1 MKDDTYNS
9 NKNSKKV
16 INKKPK
22 VLVILGPTGVG
33 KSSLSIDLAMKF
45 NGDIISA
52 DSVQIF
58 KEFDIGSAKISPQEM
73 MGVKHYGIDIISPNQ
88 EFSVFDYVEY
98 TKKSINEIVNKNKLP
113 IIVGGTGLYIKALIN
128 NYNFGEANKNE
139 EFRQNLEKEIS
150 EKGLE
155 FAYQKLKNLDED
167 LALKTDRYNKV
178 RVIRALEIK
187 LFGTNQSNSESD
199 FDFKIFALTKNREV
213 LYRNINARVDE
224 MIQKGLIREV
234 QTLLAKYGDCQPMKA
249 IGYKETADYLNG
261 KISKEEM
268 VNLIKQHSRNY
279 AKRQLTYLRGMK
291 EEVVYVDCDDR
302 NNALGEITKEIEQW
316 LKM

>member
-1 MKDDTYNS
+1 M
-9 NKNSKKV
+9 
-16 INKKPK
+16 
-22 VLVILGPTGVG
+22 
-33 KSSLSIDLAMKF
+33 
-45 NGDIISA
+45 
-52 DSVQIF
+52 
-58 KEFDIGSAKISPQEM
+58 
-73 MGVKHYGIDIISPNQ
+73 
-88 EFSVFDYVEY
+88 
-98 TKKSINEIVNKNKLP
+98 P

-155 FAYQKLKNLDED
+155 FAYQKLKNIYED
-167 LALKTDRYNKV
+167 FALKIDRYNKV